1 MRVDVEKIRGGPQHP
16 DGARPSISERY
27 EFFPSFYRVVYELQ
41 KQVKGD
47 IKTCFRNSYLLRMHS
62 RFKVR
67 GHTKQIRTP
76 FLAIF
81 AQKWQF

>member
-1 MRVDVEKIRGGPQHP
+1 MRVDAEKIRGGPQYP

-27 EFFPSFYRVVYELQ
+27 EFFPSFYRVVYEFQ
-41 KQVKGD
+41 KVTKRD
-47 IKTCFRNSYLLRMHS
+47 LIVTFCNSYLFRMHS

-67 GHTKQIRTP
+67 GHTMQIRTP